1 MEEIQKRLSGT
12 KKIFKFEPNRTKP
25 FFFKFTEQKHSPKF
39 TQEIREVRIKEG
51 MKARF
56 EAFFAGNPAP
66 DIIWAFNGEELKNSQ
81 NVQIR
86 VKGSKTT
93 LTLIDCTV
101 DMTGFYLCRATSE
114 LGTDTTRAGLT
125 VSSELSYCLVRTDL
139 R

>member
-1 MEEIQKRLSGT
+1 
-12 KKIFKFEPNRTKP
+12 
-25 FFFKFTEQKHSPKF
+25 
-39 TQEIREVRIKEG
+39 